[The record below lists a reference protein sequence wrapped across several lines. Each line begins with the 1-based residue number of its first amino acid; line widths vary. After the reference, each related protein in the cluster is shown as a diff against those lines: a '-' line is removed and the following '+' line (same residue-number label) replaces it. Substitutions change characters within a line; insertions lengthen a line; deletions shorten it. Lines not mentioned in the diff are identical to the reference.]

1 MPESAFE
8 KIHHI
13 NRRFNR
19 VFSKPVYYFA
29 KAVTLLNFVLPYSL
43 RIVFAFAIN
52 LFLNRPIIY
61 LNFFAQK
68 IGKNINF
75 VVISLFYL
83 VVLGM
88 YAGFYRVFILWRSG
102 GREGGGWSDV
112 TESQRDRSVGDYF
125 YQS

>member
-29 KAVTLLNFVLPYSL
+29 KAVTIINFVLPYSL
-43 RIVFAFAIN
+43 RIVFAFVIN
-52 LFLNRPIIY
+52 LFFNRPIIY
-61 LNFFAQK
+61 LNFFAKK

-75 VVISLFYL
+75 VVISFFYI
-83 VVLGM
+83 VALGV
-88 YAGFYRVFILWRSG
+88 YAVFYRFFLLWRSG
-102 GREGGGWSDV
+102 GRERRGWSDV
-112 TESQRDRSVGDYF
+112 IDVQQDGSIEDHF

>member
-1 MPESAFE
+1 MPENAFE
-8 KIHHI
+8 RIHHI
-13 NRRFNR
+13 NRTFNR

-29 KAVTLLNFVLPYSL
+29 KAVTLINFVLPYSL

-52 LFLNRPIIY
+52 LFFNRPVVY

-75 VVISLFYL
+75 VVISFFYL
-83 VVLGM
+83 VVLGV
-88 YAGFYRVFILWRSG
+88 YAGFYKFSLFWRAG
-102 GREGGGWSDV
+102 GRKGQGWNDV
-112 TESQRDRSVGDYF
+112 IELQQDRSIEDYF

>member
-13 NRRFNR
+13 NRKFNK

-29 KAVTLLNFVLPYSL
+29 KVVTLINFVLPYSL

-52 LFLNRPIIY
+52 LFFNRPIVY
-61 LNFFAQK
+61 LNFFARK

-75 VVISLFYL
+75 VVISFFYL
-83 VVLGM
+83 IVLGM
-88 YAGFYRVFILWRSG
+88 YAGFYRFFLLWRSG
-102 GREGGGWSDV
+102 GRKGQGWSDV
-112 TESQRDRSVGDYF
+112 IEPQQDGSIEDHF

>member
-1 MPESAFE
+1 MSESAFE

-29 KAVTLLNFVLPYSL
+29 KTVTIINFVLPYFL

-52 LFLNRPIIY
+52 LFFNRPIIY
-61 LNFFAQK
+61 LNFFAKK

-75 VVISLFYL
+75 VVISFFYI
-83 VVLGM
+83 VALGV
-88 YAGFYRVFILWRSG
+88 YSVFYRFFLLWRSG
-102 GREGGGWSDV
+102 GRERRGWSDV
-112 TESQRDRSVGDYF
+112 RSFPHNGAVEDHF

>member
-29 KAVTLLNFVLPYSL
+29 QAVTLINFVLPYSL

-52 LFLNRPIIY
+52 LFFNRPIVY
-61 LNFFAQK
+61 LNFLGRK

-75 VVISLFYL
+75 VVISFSYF
-83 VVLGM
+83 VIFGM
-88 YAGFYRVFILWRSG
+88 YAGFCRFFFLRRSG
-102 GREGGGWSDV
+102 RREGQGWSNV
-112 TESQRDRSVGDYF
+112 VESQQDRSIEDYF

>member
-1 MPESAFE
+1 MTESAFE

-13 NRRFNR
+13 NRKFNR

-29 KAVTLLNFVLPYSL
+29 QAVTFINFVLPYSL

-52 LFLNRPIIY
+52 LFFNRPIVY
-61 LNFFAQK
+61 LNFFTQK

-75 VVISLFYL
+75 VVISFFYFI
-83 VVLGM
+83 VLGI
-88 YAGFYRVFILWRSG
+88 YAGFYRFFILWRSG
-102 GREGGGWSDV
+102 GRESQRWNDV
-112 TESQRDRSVGDYF
+112 VESQQDGSIEAYF

>member
-13 NRRFNR
+13 NRKFNR
-19 VFSKPVYYFA
+19 VFSKPVYCFA
-29 KAVTLLNFVLPYSL
+29 KAVTLVNFVLPYSL
-43 RIVFAFAIN
+43 RVVFAFAIN
-52 LFLNRPIIY
+52 LFFNRPIIY
-61 LNFFAQK
+61 LNFFARK

-75 VVISLFYL
+75 VVISFFYL

-88 YAGFYRVFILWRSG
+88 YAGFYRFFILRRSG
-102 GREGGGWSDV
+102 GCESQGWSDV
-112 TESQRDRSVGDYF
+112 IESQQDRSIEDYF

>member
-29 KAVTLLNFVLPYSL
+29 KAVTIINFVLPYSL

-52 LFLNRPIIY
+52 LFFNRPIIY

-75 VVISLFYL
+75 VVISFFYL

-88 YAGFYRVFILWRSG
+88 YAGFYRFFILRRSG
-102 GREGGGWSDV
+102 GRENLGWSDII
-112 TESQRDRSVGDYF
+112 ESQADISIEDYF